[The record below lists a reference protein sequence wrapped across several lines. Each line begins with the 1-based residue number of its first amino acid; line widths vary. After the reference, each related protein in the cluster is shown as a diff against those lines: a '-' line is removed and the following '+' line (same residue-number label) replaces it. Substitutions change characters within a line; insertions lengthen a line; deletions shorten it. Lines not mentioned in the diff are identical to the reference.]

1 MQIIGINGFKRSGK
15 GETALAIADVV
26 GEEAF
31 GFKVT
36 KGVGFADKLK
46 IMAARALG
54 FSGPDEDMIALMD
67 EAKEQWLFN
76 LTGGG
81 HFGDPEIVF
90 HELTGRQYLQNFGN
104 EAREIFG
111 DTFWIDQVLPKVPYI
126 TPTGTPQQ
134 VVDITLQAKYPKVD
148 VLCITDLRYEN
159 EADRVLSLG
168 GVVWEVI
175 RPNTESDGH
184 ASEQVLPRE
193 LVTRQIDN
201 SGDLMSLRFE
211 VEKALA
217 SL

>member
-15 GETALAIADVV
+15 GETAIAVADVL

-31 GFKVT
+31 GFKVV

-46 IMAARALG
+46 IIAARTLG

-67 EAKEQWLFN
+67 QAKEKWIFH
-76 LTGGG
+76 LTDSQPYNDEA
-81 HFGDPEIVF
+81 FVF

-159 EADRVLSLG
+159 EAERVLSLG

-175 RPNTESDGH
+175 RPNTKSDGH

-201 SGDLMSLRFE
+201 SGNLMSLRFQ
-211 VEKALA
+211 VEKALGT
-217 SL
+217 L